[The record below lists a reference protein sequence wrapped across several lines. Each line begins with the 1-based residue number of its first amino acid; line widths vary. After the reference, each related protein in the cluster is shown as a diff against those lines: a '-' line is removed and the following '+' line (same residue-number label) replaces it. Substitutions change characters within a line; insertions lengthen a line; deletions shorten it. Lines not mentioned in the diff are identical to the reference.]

1 MSQVVLVVDDEP
13 LVREIA
19 CALLEDLGCAVELA
33 GSGSAA
39 LKKIARDENITL
51 LMTDVQMPGMD
62 GFELA
67 RRAVDV
73 RPGLSVVIM
82 SAQDYPRSGF
92 RFVRKPF
99 LETDL
104 EKIVGIGC
112 EHVKN

>member
-1 MSQVVLVVDDEP
+1 M
-13 LVREIA
+13 
-19 CALLEDLGCAVELA
+19 ELA

-51 LMTDVQMPGMD
+51 LITDVQMPGMD

-73 RPGLSVVIM
+73 RPGMSVVIM
-82 SAQDYPRSGF
+82 STQDYPRSGV

-104 EKIVGIGC
+104 EKIVGICC